1 MVLQDSRW
9 YYPGPSLVGER
20 VRIHRCAWAEPMV
33 PSIVDRT
40 EGTGDVLLMYFHDP
54 VVIDRAD
61 RPAASLRC
69 WAEGDGHRYG
79 NLAGPWRHSWV
90 HCSGELA
97 DRLARRLPA
106 VLQPPEPEPPSLE
119 QQVATLQDKLIRA
132 QAEFDN
138 SRKRLER
145 EKWDAVRYANE
156 SLLESLL
163 PVIDNFQ
170 LGLQA
175 AEQGGDAKS
184 IALGMEMV
192 KNQLGQFLHDHEVR
206 EVDAAP
212 GKPFD
217 HNIHEALRQEPH
229 DDIEAGHIVFCQRKG
244 YHLRERLLRPALL
257 VVAEKPGETKDTSD

>member
-1 MVLQDSRW
+1 MKRKKKDSEKKAPQ
-9 YYPGPSLVGER
+9 PGTENGE
-20 VRIHRCAWAEPMV
+20 AT
-33 PSIVDRT
+33 STRT
-40 EGTGDVLLMYFHDP
+40 EAPPENKDPASPEAGD
-54 VVIDRAD
+54 AK
-61 RPAASLRC
+61 
-69 WAEGDGHRYG
+69 
-79 NLAGPWRHSWV
+79 
-90 HCSGELA
+90 
-97 DRLARRLPA
+97 
-106 VLQPPEPEPPSLE
+106 QPPEPESPSLE

-229 DDIEAGHIVFCQRKG
+229 DDVEAGHIVFCQRKG
-244 YHLRERLLRPALL
+244 YHLRERLLRPALV